1 MGDLTPTKL
10 TRAMRN
16 AALEWALASA
26 PPGPLDDDD
35 TNAVAVKLSTV
46 LLGSYGPDAL
56 LMPTVV
62 SALVEGVMLANR
74 ELSEAYTGRPVRIDE
89 LEFVE
94 VYGQR
99 AEEAGRIVRD
109 LDRYLPE
116 AVRSGSTLRCAD
128 RIRTG
133 EGGRSAAPSADYA
146 TGMWRR
152 LIVSRASADDPDGR
166 MALAFTSLGVRA
178 RAELVAHV
186 VDNRLL
192 GRMVRDAVGSP
203 QVDGTVNVALFE
215 LLLPNDLKR
224 ELASVENL
232 RARGRRAH
240 RADPVGGARRPQRRR
255 RGGTAR
261 QAHGPRAPAAAGGAP
276 RRTSGLVEAAGAG
289 HRGSADRARVPP
301 PRRRPA
307 RGRRGGRPARRSRAR
322 CRRDDGLR
330 TRGAAR
336 RGHRRLDHRPTV
348 GGRLPDRPHR
358 RSRLVR
364 GASRRR
370 RTVGWRRHRSR
381 RSTSRPSRSTRCAVR
396 PTSCS

>member
-232 RARGRRAH
+232 VLVVDEHTAPIPWEALADRNAVAGVEPLVKRMGLVRQLQLEERRDGPVASLKPRALVIG
-240 RADPVGGARRPQRRR
+240 DPPIGPGFPRLDGARR
-255 RGGTAR
+255 
-261 QAHGPRAPAAAGGAP
+261 
-276 RRTSGLVEAAGAG
+276 V
-289 HRGSADRARVPP
+289 
-301 PRRRPA
+301 
-307 RGRRGGRPARRSRAR
+307 GRRGGRPARRSRAR

-381 RSTSRPSRSTRCAVR
+381 PVPHGRRDQPDAPSA
-396 PTSCS
+396 